1 MALILHCLRNC
12 ISGDNSDDDDDDDD
26 PTDCTRISR
35 RGSSRRSFTPAYTP
49 VNRGNMFENR
59 GEEEDENGG
68 IICEYRQA
76 RLEDCGGGGVSR
88 HTANNNN
95 NDNEDDDAITTES
108 YMDGGG
114 GEYDE
119 HVGLFRT
126 LFPYLANNVRNNN
139 NNNNGSHSSP
149 TNTNTN
155 SDENEEED
163 HPSFLGI
170 QRTIPVPP
178 SIHTND
184 DTTVTAAS
192 TTTRPIPIQPSSSS
206 SSSLGRNMVR
216 FIHRISRPPLPTNN
230 GPTSSTTQNNQSSSL
245 PNKSVSLKEA
255 VKFKLSS
262 SNDTNNGQSCS
273 MPSISSHE
281 IVLPGSDLQ
290 KHMALCM
297 QRQLY
302 KSSDQNPNENEDECV
317 ICMEGFTRDNP
328 RMPTLC
334 GCGENNTF
342 FHLPCLYQWVEGDG
356 SGGSRRH
363 CPSCRETLVWEEF

>member
-139 NNNNGSHSSP
+139 NNNNGDNITPPITTPSP
-149 TNTNTN
+149 TTPTISNNNTTNTLTWN
-155 SDENEEED
+155 TISITLTLLSTLLLYPLFTKPLLQFQYTGVQSTFLSTPIVRDVSFLQIAINLYTNTPNKLFAIPNTLLFWSHVVIFPIVALLLCWLVQMFSRNTKRVSILVGMLQCIAPFCNVAMFAMSAGVASQNMERISTFLFDENALC
-163 HPSFLGI
+163 HYL
-170 QRTIPVPP
+170 QNHL
-178 SIHTND
+178 SI
-184 DTTVTAAS
+184 
-192 TTTRPIPIQPSSSS
+192 
-206 SSSLGRNMVR
+206 M
-216 FIHRISRPPLPTNN
+216 
-230 GPTSSTTQNNQSSSL
+230 
-245 PNKSVSLKEA
+245 E
-255 VKFKLSS
+255 
-262 SNDTNNGQSCS
+262 GQECLVVHG
-273 MPSISSHE
+273 M
-281 IVLPGSDLQ
+281 VLPGLLY
-290 KHMALCM
+290 ALM
-297 QRQLY
+297 QGFMVEILMRMMI
-302 KSSDQNPNENEDECV
+302 NEFQVKKEDGVCS
-317 ICMEGFTRDNP
+317 
-328 RMPTLC
+328 
-334 GCGENNTF
+334 GES
-342 FHLPCLYQWVEGDG
+342 L
-356 SGGSRRH
+356 
-363 CPSCRETLVWEEF
+363 